1 MIWCSCICDK
11 PNFVKWPTE
20 FDQIHASDEVNA
32 SASRK
37 STDKVADLVVLA
49 DKEWLM
55 IHSQLRIDYKES
67 EVNHTMN

>member
-1 MIWCSCICDK
+1 
-11 PNFVKWPTE
+11 
-20 FDQIHASDEVNA
+20 VNA